1 MALLGWLL
9 GLFKVAFG
17 FAVGWLKGG
26 RVFILLSV
34 SLWVGFIVWAYSM
47 LGDSFSFAY
56 DVLSSLDDAIKTF
69 MQWANSLPVFSV
81 LYNALAL
88 DVLLQYMLQQWS
100 VVVVFVVFTVIGSIL
115 TGAAAF
121 APLLIWRISSKLI
134 SSATGGL
141 VRT

>member
-1 MALLGWLL
+1 MAFLGWLL

-26 RVFILLSV
+26 RVFILLSFT
-34 SLWVGFIVWAYSM
+34 LWVGSIVWAYSL
-47 LGDSFSFAY
+47 LGSSFTFAY
-56 DVLSSLDDAIKTF
+56 DVLSSLDDAIKAF
-69 MQWANSLPVFSV
+69 MQWANSLPVFSL

-100 VVVVFVVFTVIGSIL
+100 VVVVFVLFTVVGGML
-115 TGAAAF
+115 AGAAAF

-134 SSATGGL
+134 TSATGGL
-141 VRT
+141 VKT